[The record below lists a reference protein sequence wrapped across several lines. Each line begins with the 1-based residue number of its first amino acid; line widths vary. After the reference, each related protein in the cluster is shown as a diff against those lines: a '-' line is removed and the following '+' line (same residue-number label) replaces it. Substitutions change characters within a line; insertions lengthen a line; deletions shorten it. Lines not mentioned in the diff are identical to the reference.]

1 MDAVRSFFLT
11 IALCAIITNIV
22 SVYFLYKKRL
32 KNNYV
37 ILCINLSLSDLLQ
50 SFAGYIPVIFFKP
63 NLQKATTLC
72 KLSAFFVAF
81 PSFTTIATLTA
92 IALSRLL
99 LLTTRCNNNQINY
112 KKLFT
117 KVAILSWVYGFTWA
131 VLPLLGFSSY
141 TLENTN
147 TRCSINFSLR
157 NKIEKVYLILLM
169 AFIFFIP
176 FTIILTSCYFT
187 ADLISTKYKY
197 FCMTYGKENVEA
209 KRFKEKEKKA
219 FLSFILMVFS
229 FIVCWTPYTIIGC
242 LSTFTSAKT
251 PKWLTEV
258 ASIFAKLSALVNPFV
273 YFWKDA
279 LLKKTIS
286 KRKQEFK
293 LYNID
298 INRYR

>member
-1 MDAVRSFFLT
+1 
-11 IALCAIITNIV
+11 
-22 SVYFLYKKRL
+22 
-32 KNNYV
+32 
-37 ILCINLSLSDLLQ
+37 
-50 SFAGYIPVIFFKP
+50 
-63 NLQKATTLC
+63 
-72 KLSAFFVAF
+72 FFVAF

-157 NKIEKVYLILLM
+157 NKIE
-169 AFIFFIP
+169 
-176 FTIILTSCYFT
+176 
-187 ADLISTKYKY
+187 KYKY